1 MQKQYNRKNISNSN
15 IKCIMHSLLSL
26 AKLFSQDFS
35 DLIHKLILYQQEI
48 LKVKNIVTFCLSH
61 LRDKRLKEIVKENAT
76 LKMWTM
82 TGMSRIKKGQV

>member
-15 IKCIMHSLLSL
+15 IKCIIHSFLSL
-26 AKLFSQDFS
+26 GKLFPQDFS

-76 LKMWTM
+76 LKM
-82 TGMSRIKKGQV
+82 